1 MADPNEVNDLTDR
14 EQRRTLVGDLIG
26 GAILMITPK
35 DRDPDF
41 VNNGAVPKLPGPA
54 NLKDLPGGPFGIV
67 KGIVVDNAK
76 NVFGTRPLAGGEYV
90 PTVGDDIVILGS
102 GAVVGIVNPDVFDT
116 GLRATNTPITDPG
129 ERRFA
134 LTRFANWPADV
145 QENFVRAARTN
156 PDFRAAVASTVVGAS
171 LLASVGVPIGPR
183 GTATL
188 APAAVLAGVAPGRIG
203 GAAGIVQPAAV
214 VGGLVVA
221 GLGTVDQFFAANP
234 PDP

>member
-1 MADPNEVNDLTDR
+1 MGDFLEGIELPDR
-14 EQRRTLVGDLIG
+14 ETRRDYT
-26 GAILMITPK
+26 GALLSELYLMLTPK
-35 DRDPDF
+35 DRDADF
-41 VNNGAVPKLPGPA
+41 ENKPTVPKLPGA
-54 NLKDLPGGPFGIV
+54 GNLKDLPGGPFGVV

-76 NVFGTRPLAGGEYV
+76 NVFGARPLGGGEYV

-102 GAVVGIVNPDVFDT
+102 GAVVGIVDPDVFDT

-134 LTRFANWPADV
+134 LARFANWPADV
-145 QENFVRAARTN
+145 QQQFVQAARTN
-156 PDFRAAVASTVVGAS
+156 PAFRASVASTVVGAS

-221 GLGTVDQFFAANP
+221 GLNTVDQFFAANP